1 MTDERD
7 PALQALF
14 AEAEQD
20 LSGDDFLVGIM
31 ERIEVEQKKTALR
44 WLLGAVVLLACAWLL
59 AAPLQEAVGLLTQ
72 GLSVTLVD
80 LDNRLLAQV
89 ISPIN
94 SVAAIV
100 GLGFLT
106 AWGLGR
112 RVFRSNW

>member
-20 LSGDDFLVGIM
+20 LPAEDFAVGVM
-31 ERIEVEQKKTALR
+31 ERIEAERKMTALR
-44 WLLGAVVLLACAWLL
+44 WLLGAVTMLACAWLL
-59 AAPLQEAVGLLTQ
+59 AAPVQEAVVLLTQ

-89 ISPIN
+89 LSPVN
-94 SVAAIV
+94 SVAGIV
-100 GLGFLT
+100 GLGFLGHY
-106 AWGLGR
+106 GLHR
-112 RVFRSNW
+112 KVFKRA